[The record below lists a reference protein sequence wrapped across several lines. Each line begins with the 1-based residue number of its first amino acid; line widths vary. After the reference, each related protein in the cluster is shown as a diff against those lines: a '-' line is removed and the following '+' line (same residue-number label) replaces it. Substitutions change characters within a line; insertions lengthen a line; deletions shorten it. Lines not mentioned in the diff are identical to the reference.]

1 MANTVPASENTLEDS
16 LNRTDFGHWLFENR
30 KAFIAAVVVVFVSAS
45 SWLIYK
51 QMMTKNAQEFSA
63 IVYKFEVD
71 SIEPLKAGK
80 LSIEDFAAQFK
91 ALQAEAKSSPSMI
104 PLALEVANFVEG
116 KDKPAVAQDIL
127 KDVVDAVGASSPFYI
142 FVAHNYAALAEK
154 NGQTDVAIKVMD
166 DYIKSGH
173 KIMLVKA
180 YLDLGRLHLL
190 KGNKAEAKTQFDY
203 IVGNYPNDELAKLA
217 RLYLQ
222 QTK

>member
-1 MANTVPASENTLEDS
+1 MANTIPASENTLEES

-51 QMMTKNAQEFSA
+51 QMMTKSAQEFSA

-91 ALQAEAKSSPSMI
+91 ALKAEAKSSPSMI
-104 PLALEVANFVEG
+104 PLALEVANFVEA

-127 KDVVDAVGASSPFYI
+127 KDVVDSVGASSPFFI
-142 FVAHNYAALAEK
+142 FIAHNYAALAEK
-154 NGQTDVAIKVMD
+154 NGQTDVAIQVMN